1 MQARKEKRNHSLLI
15 YILLLGGIFCATA
28 TQMRNYYL
36 LHFIFAMS
44 FSAALCIAGEMISE
58 NFRRRTS
65 PFYFYIIVSILI
77 VMLPMM
83 MNGFFYGD
91 DLWGYAKDISPEYK
105 NINGSIALRRPMCGI
120 INAMFLSVS
129 FDSSWIYRTVNTI
142 VLTLSSFILFA
153 YIHKARK
160 NAWLAFAFVL
170 LFSCSSVMIDSVA
183 YLSVSPVFYSL
194 FSSATAYITF
204 EKGYNEKKH
213 WYYFA
218 GGLLL
223 VVAFMLYQITTPI
236 VFVMFMISIYQ
247 KTQKDSDYFR
257 KAFALLMWYGI
268 VAVLYLLISNGIM
281 KLYGVVAAQTDRA
294 QFVSS
299 LPAIISKLKWF
310 IEIVIP
316 QTCYKIVASIL
327 GFSSYTTN
335 NLFYEVHFSNNAFS
349 TIVMLLILGLTIV
362 YFLRFVFQKRYLS
375 LFIGLCAIILSFYP
389 FLILPESYS
398 LSYYL
403 IPIVALFIYY
413 AIEGAGIICRQV
425 SRLFNTRIW
434 AVGEKL
440 LLCIGY
446 VVACAVIIHGA
457 FYASNWVNYCRDSH
471 IYIRQYLSSSLT
483 KETEKICISG
493 RISPYVGGNPYV
505 ILSTQLALEELGYDP
520 NHYQIMQIDN
530 PYYIVEIPASSME
543 KAKESLSEDD
553 FDHLNTY
560 YLYDGMYNRYLY
572 NYSADQEG
580 KQFIQRCLIDSD
592 LIYLENSE
600 QSIYF
605 SLDGFTKTHPF

>member
-1 MQARKEKRNHSLLI
+1 MQAHKEKNNQSLLI

-28 TQMRNYYL
+28 SQMRNYYL
-36 LHFIFAMS
+36 LHFIFSTS
-44 FSAALCIAGEMISE
+44 FSAALCIAGKMISE
-58 NFRRRTS
+58 DFRRKTS
-65 PFYFYIIVSILI
+65 PFYFYIVVSILI

-83 MNGFFYGD
+83 VNGFFYGD

-129 FDSSWIYRTVNTI
+129 FDSSWIYRTVNII
-142 VLTLSSFILFA
+142 VLSISSCILFA
-153 YIHKARK
+153 YIHKTRRNTWIASS
-160 NAWLAFAFVL
+160 FIL

-194 FSSATAYITF
+194 FASAAAYIAF
-204 EKGYNEKKH
+204 EKGYNEKKR
-213 WYYFA
+213 WYYVV
-218 GGLLL
+218 GGFLL

-247 KTQKDSDYFR
+247 KTQKDSDCFR
-257 KAFALLMWYGI
+257 KAFALLMWYG
-268 VAVLYLLISNGIM
+268 VAAVLYLLISNGIM
-281 KLYGVVAAQTDRA
+281 KLYGVAAAQTERA

-299 LPAIISKLKWF
+299 LPAIIAKIKWF
-310 IEIVIP
+310 IGIVIP

-335 NLFYEVHFSNNAFS
+335 NLFYEVYFSNNAFS
-349 TIVMLLILGLTIV
+349 TIVLLLILGLTNI
-362 YFLRFVFQKRYLS
+362 YLLRFVFQKRLLS
-375 LFIGLCAIILSFYP
+375 LFIGLCAIILTFYP
-389 FLILPESYS
+389 FLILPESYP
-398 LSYYL
+398 LSYYM
-403 IPIVALFIYY
+403 IPIVALFTYY

-425 SRLFNTRIW
+425 NRLLNDRTW
-434 AVGEKL
+434 AVVKKL
-440 LLCIGY
+440 LRCIGY
-446 VVACAVIIHGA
+446 VVTCVVIIHGV

-483 KETEKICISG
+483 EKTEKICISG
-493 RISPYVGGNPYV
+493 RIAPYVGGNPYV
-505 ILSTQLALEELGYDP
+505 ILSTQLALKELGYDP
-520 NHYQIMQIDN
+520 NQYQIMQIDN

-543 KAKESLSEDD
+543 KAKKSLSEDD
-553 FDHLNTY
+553 FDQLNSY

-592 LIYLENSE
+592 LISLENSE
-600 QSIYF
+600 RSIYF
-605 SLDGFTKTHPF
+605 SLDGFTKTHSF